1 MCWLRTPLPEFSV
14 RSAESVPSP
23 CCGERLKVIG
33 SRLRCYI
40 NNSSES
46 VKLNIR
52 RLRCVQCDRI
62 HHELPDLLVPYKR
75 YDAES
80 IEKVVTCPAATD
92 VPVDESTLHRWNN
105 WVHTLAPYWL
115 GCLASIARRYGQDPV
130 IPSSKD
136 SQSALHRIGQVVGN
150 AIHWLARVVRPI
162 TNMNLWIHTR
172 SAFLSKSS

>member
-1 MCWLRTPLPEFSV
+1 MSCLRTPSPVFSV
-14 RSAESVPSP
+14 RGAEPVPSP

-33 SRLRCYI
+33 SRLRYYI

-52 RLRCVQCDRI
+52 RLRCVQCSRI

-80 IEKVVTCPAATD
+80 IERVVMNPTATD
-92 VPVDESTLHRWNN
+92 VPVDESTLHRWNS

-115 GCLASIARRYGQDPV
+115 GCLASIVRRYGQDPV
-130 IPSSKD
+130 TPSSKD
-136 SQSALHRIGQVVGN
+136 SQSALHRIGQVVGD
-150 AIHWLARVVRPI
+150 AACWLARVVRPI

-172 SAFLSKSS
+172 SAFLSEHA